1 MYQLTDHADIIKCTE
16 TGTFIP
22 RGHWMWGGY
31 QEWLMA
37 GNVAQPA
44 PPPYALNSPE
54 HQRVLRGHAWEWM
67 LTHIQAR
74 GYDSI
79 ESCCSYINSSVQRF
93 AQEAVAMVA
102 WRDAVSI
109 ALQRMAIECTDGVQT
124 WEQLKVLLPQPA
136 AFEWPAADAAS

>member
-1 MYQLTDHADIIKCTE
+1 MYQLTDQADIVKCTE

-22 RGHWMWGGY
+22 RGHWMWQGY

-44 PPPYALNSPE
+44 PFPYAVNSPE
-54 HQRVLRGHAWEWM
+54 HHRMLRRQAWEWM
-67 LTHIQAR
+67 ASHIQSR

-102 WRDAVSI
+102 WRDAVSL
-109 ALQRMAIECTDGVQT
+109 ALQRMAIERTDEAQT
-124 WEQLKVLLPQPA
+124 WQKMRMLLPQPE
-136 AFEWPAADAAS
+136 AFEWPVTDAAS